1 MRIKD
6 KGIRIGFEIE
16 CMVQDQAT
24 SSQVARILE
33 SDNREDGSLSTDDSY
48 RETPR
53 EFVSLPIVYKSK
65 EYKTYFSKLDTLFSE
80 GDITLNSSCG
90 IHFHFSIPT
99 MADAIFFLGKKEFT
113 SGYEDILKNNFSSLW
128 DYRRHNDYCSSI
140 SVDNIIST
148 RNGRYRIINF
158 ASYAKHGTI
167 ENRFY
172 GYYGHTRLDVQEFQR
187 YIDTFIKYFRSFLFE
202 VDKRKTQ
209 IKQLN
214 IFEPLNLKTI
224 NYQF

>member
-6 KGIRIGFEIE
+6 KDIKIGLESE
-16 CMVQDQAT
+16 CMVQDQT
-24 SSQVARILE
+24 DSYSVANTLN
-33 SDNREDGSLSTDDSY
+33 SDNREDGSLSTNTCN
-48 RETPR
+48 ETAR
-53 EFVSLPIVYKSK
+53 EFVSRPMIYKSK
-65 EYKTYFSKLDTLFSE
+65 IYKNYFSELDALFTS

-90 IHFHFSIPT
+90 IHFHFSIPN

-113 SGYEDILKNNFSSLW
+113 GGYERLLKSNFFRLW
-128 DYRRHNDYCSSI
+128 DYRKSNDYCLPNRI
-140 SVDNIIST
+140 DNIIST
-148 RNGRYRIINF
+148 MNGRYRTINF
-158 ASYAKHGTI
+158 ASYRAHRTI

-172 GYYGHTRLDVQEFQR
+172 GFYGRERLDVQEFQR
-187 YIDTFIKYFRSFLFE
+187 YINAFINYFRAFLLG

-209 IKQLN
+209 IKQSN